1 MEVREPAV
9 VYGKKNFSIAEYLE
23 IEQEA
28 SDKHEYYR
36 GQMFAMVGAGPR
48 HNIIFR
54 NLFRELAHTL
64 KGKPCQPYGS
74 DQRIHIPENGLF
86 TYPDISIIC
95 GDIDTSKEDKDSI
108 IHPVMIIEILSPSTR
123 DYDRGSKFTFYRA
136 IATLKEYIVVDSDSI
151 LVEVFRLNE
160 HKFWQLE
167 EYNQMNQS
175 LQLQTLGFSIPISE
189 IYDEVDVS
197 KLGR

>member
-36 GQMFAMVGAGPR
+36 GEMFAMAGAGPK
-48 HNIIFR
+48 HNIIFK
-54 NLFRELAHTL
+54 NIFRELAYTL

-108 IHPVMIIEILSPSTR
+108 IHPVMIFEILSPSTR

-136 IATLKEYIVVDSDSI
+136 IATLKEYILVDSDSI
-151 LVEVFRLNE
+151 SVEVFRLNE
-160 HKFWQLE
+160 NKFWQLE

-189 IYDEVDVS
+189 IYDGVNIS
-197 KLGR
+197 K

>member
-36 GQMFAMVGAGPR
+36 GEMFAMAGAGPK
-48 HNIIFR
+48 HNIIFK
-54 NLFRELAHTL
+54 NIFRELAYTL

-86 TYPDISIIC
+86 TYPDISIMC

-108 IHPVMIIEILSPSTR
+108 IHPVMIFEILSPSTR

-136 IATLKEYIVVDSDSI
+136 IATLKEYILVDSDSI
-151 LVEVFRLNE
+151 SVEVFRLNE
-160 HKFWQLE
+160 NRFWQLE

-189 IYDEVDVS
+189 IYDGVNIS
-197 KLGR
+197 K

>member
-36 GQMFAMVGAGPR
+36 GEMFAMAGAGPK
-48 HNIIFR
+48 HNIIFK
-54 NLFRELAHTL
+54 NIFRELAYTL

-108 IHPVMIIEILSPSTR
+108 IHPVMIFEILSPSTR

-136 IATLKEYIVVDSDSI
+136 IATLKEYILVDSDSI
-151 LVEVFRLNE
+151 SVEVFRLNE
-160 HKFWQLE
+160 NRFWQLE

-189 IYDEVDVS
+189 IYDGVNIS
-197 KLGR
+197 K